1 MLEKELVINFLEK
14 IKENLSTGDSK
25 SALEN
30 IDKIINNKMYNLI
43 KKYKKMQQIYDKDNK
58 KIIKIRKKINDEM
71 NKNFC

>member
-1 MLEKELVINFLEK
+1 MLEKELIINFLEK

>member
-58 KIIKIRKKINDEM
+58 K
-71 NKNFC
+71 FFFSFQA

>member
-58 KIIKIRKKINDEM
+58 KIIKNIKKINDEM

>member
-71 NKNFC
+71 NKKFC

>member
-58 KIIKIRKKINDEM
+58 KIIKIRKK
-71 NKNFC
+71 